1 MNKKSSSETLE
12 KIKNNKI
19 SILVGTQLISKGF
32 HFPNLNCI
40 VVVDIDL
47 TLHGHDLRSAEKN
60 LQLYHQLSGRAGRTG
75 KPATV
80 YFQTY
85 NIKSNVISQITNVNP
100 DIFLE
105 KELILRKKNN
115 LPPFERFIS
124 IILSG
129 KSEKKI
135 EIFANKLKI
144 KLEKNLNA
152 KILGPVIAP
161 IFKIKKNFRFRILI
175 RSKKNQKIQKHL
187 SNILSNFK
195 NHKEIKLA
203 VDVDPISFN

>member
-1 MNKKSSSETLE
+1 M
-12 KIKNNKI
+12 
-19 SILVGTQLISKGF
+19 
-32 HFPNLNCI
+32 
-40 VVVDIDL
+40 
-47 TLHGHDLRSAEKN
+47 
-60 LQLYHQLSGRAGRTG
+60 QLYHQLSGRAGRTG

-85 NIKSNVISQITNVNP
+85 NVKSNVVSQITNANP

-105 KELILRKKNN
+105 KELMLRKKNN

-129 KSEKKI
+129 KNEKKI
-135 EIFANKLKI
+135 ETFANKLKD

-161 IFKIKKNFRFRILI
+161 IFKINKNFRYRILI
-175 RSKKNQKIQKHL
+175 RSKKTLKIQKYL
-187 SNILSNFK
+187 PNILSNFK
-195 NHKEIKLA
+195 NNQEIKLV

>member
-1 MNKKSSSETLE
+1 M
-12 KIKNNKI
+12 
-19 SILVGTQLISKGF
+19 
-32 HFPNLNCI
+32 CI
-40 VVVDIDL
+40 RD
-47 TLHGHDLRSAEKN
+47 R
-60 LQLYHQLSGRAGRTG
+60 LSGRAGRTG

-85 NIKSNVISQITNVNP
+85 NIKSNVVSQITNANP

-135 EIFANKLKI
+135 ETFAYKLKD

-152 KILGPVIAP
+152 HVGGIYSSDTFYDGRPDLTAMLEKHGVLAVEMETAELYNLALRYKRRALSILTISDHLQTGKALSSKDRESSFSDMVEIALEAAFP
-161 IFKIKKNFRFRILI
+161 KIKKMRRN
-175 RSKKNQKIQKHL
+175 
-187 SNILSNFK
+187 
-195 NHKEIKLA
+195 
-203 VDVDPISFN
+203 VDD